1 MPKMKTHKGTAKRLK
16 RTATKK
22 LTREGAFGAHKL
34 MGKSKSRKRA
44 IKITKVVKGSLAKN
58 AKRVGV

>member
-1 MPKMKTHKGTAKRLK
+1 MKTHKGTAKRLK
-16 RTATKK
+16 RTATNK
-22 LTREGAFGAHKL
+22 LTRQGAFGVHNL

-44 IKITKVVKGSLAKN
+44 IKVAKVVKGSLAKS